1 MLITASLSRQSAA
14 QALELRSKTVP
25 ACAVGRRN
33 SQVAEGIGVSREAV
47 RKWRARFAADR
58 LEGLVDKSRSGAP
71 AEDHR

>member
-1 MLITASLSRQSAA
+1 M
-14 QALELRSKTVP
+14 
-25 ACAVGRRN
+25 
-33 SQVAEGIGVSREAV
+33 GVSREAV